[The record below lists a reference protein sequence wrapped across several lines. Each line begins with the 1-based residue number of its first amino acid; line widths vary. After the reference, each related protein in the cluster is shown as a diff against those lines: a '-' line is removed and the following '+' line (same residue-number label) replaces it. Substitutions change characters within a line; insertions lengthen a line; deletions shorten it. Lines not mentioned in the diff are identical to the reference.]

1 MLSPE
6 LVKKIRRLEIRTKHI
21 VNTVFAGQYQSAFRG
36 KGMEFS
42 EVREYLPGD
51 DIRSI
56 DWNVTARL
64 GTAYVKKFT
73 EERELTVMLMVDA
86 SSSGNFGTQSLMKG
100 EIAVNICAMLAFS
113 AIRNNDRVG
122 LVIFT
127 DRVEKFIPPEKGRR
141 HVLRVIRELLY
152 FKPQAQKTDLVSALA
167 YLNRSIKKRS
177 VLFLVSDF
185 LSPDDYLKPLRI
197 LQQKHDVVA
206 VSVTDPR
213 ELDMPDIGFI
223 ELEDAETG
231 EETLVDTA
239 AREFRRL
246 YADINRRAVE
256 GRQRNFERLGV
267 DFIPIFTDEDYVDPI
282 VKFFRIREKK
292 YGR

>member
-6 LVKKIRRLEIRTKHI
+6 LIKKIRRLEISTKRV

-42 EVREYLPGD
+42 EVREYQPGD

-64 GTAYVKKFT
+64 GAAYIKKFT

-86 SSSGNFGTQSLMKG
+86 SSSGNFGTRRLMKG

-113 AIRNNDRVG
+113 AIKNNDRVG

-127 DRVEKFIPPEKGRR
+127 DRIEKFIPPEKGRR
-141 HVLRVIRELLY
+141 HVLRVIRELLF
-152 FKPQAQKTDLVSALA
+152 FKPQAQQTNLVSAIE
-167 YLNRSIKKRS
+167 YLHRSIKKRS

-185 LSPDDYLKPLRI
+185 ITGDDFLKPLRI
-197 LQQKHDVVA
+197 LKQKHDVVA
-206 VSVTDPR
+206 ISVTDPR
-213 ELDMPDIGFI
+213 EVDMPDVGFI

-231 EETLVDTA
+231 EEILVDTA
-239 AREFRRL
+239 SRGFRETYGRL
-246 YADINRRAVE
+246 NRKAVE
-256 GRQRNFERLGV
+256 ARQQNFQRMGI
-267 DFIPIFTDEDYVDPI
+267 DFIPIFTDQDYVDPI
-282 VKFFRIREKK
+282 IAFFHRRERK
-292 YGR
+292 R

>member
-1 MLSPE
+1 
-6 LVKKIRRLEIRTKHI
+6 
-21 VNTVFAGQYQSAFRG
+21 
-36 KGMEFS
+36 MEFS

-51 DIRSI
+51 DIRTI

-64 GTAYVKKFT
+64 GTAYIKKFT

-86 SSSGNFGTQSLMKG
+86 SSSGNFGTRTLMKG

-127 DRVEKFIPPEKGRR
+127 DRIEKFIPPEKGRR

-152 FKPQAQKTDLVSALA
+152 FKPQAQQTNLVAA
-167 YLNRSIKKRS
+167 IEYLNRSIQKRC

-185 LSPDDYLKPLRI
+185 ISGEDYRKPLRI
-197 LQQKHDVVA
+197 LKQKHDVVA
-206 VSVTDPR
+206 ISITDPR
-213 ELDMPDIGFI
+213 EVEMPDIGFI

-231 EETLVDTA
+231 EEVMVDTA
-239 AREFRRL
+239 SRWFRDRYREM
-246 YADINRRAVE
+246 NRKIVE
-256 GRQRNFERLGV
+256 ERQRNFERIGI
-267 DFIPIFTDEDYVDPI
+267 DFIPIFTDQDYVDPI
-282 VKFFRIREKK
+282 VKFFRLREKK